1 MKALGGSPI
10 DMRRLEFDGVFTVLH
25 PEVTQENLYLL
36 LIQIV
41 SCFLIK
47 KNQLQ

>member
-1 MKALGGSPI
+1 MFHGKTLRI
-10 DMRRLEFDGVFTVLH
+10 EFDRALYHVTS
-25 PEVTQENLYLL
+25 ETTQENLYLL